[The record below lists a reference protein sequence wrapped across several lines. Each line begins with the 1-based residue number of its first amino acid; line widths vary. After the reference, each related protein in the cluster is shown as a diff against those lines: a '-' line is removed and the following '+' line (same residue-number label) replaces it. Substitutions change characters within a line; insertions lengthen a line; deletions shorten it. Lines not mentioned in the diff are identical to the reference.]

1 MYKKGTWVQ
10 LKNGDLALVTG
21 FEDHQYKIVH
31 YRYVDWLNIYD
42 IRSEYVDGRNILGR
56 ADVPRFQTGDF
67 ALYKNKVVKITE
79 TGYRHTIEC
88 DDSSLCVEPFKV
100 DNMFVGIINQ
110 PKSFRLTNK
119 KFIFEYGH

>member
-79 TGYRHTIEC
+79 TGYKHTIDC
-88 DDSSLCVEPFKV
+88 NGLALCVEPF
-100 DNMFVGIINQ
+100 Q
-110 PKSFRLTNK
+110 LTKLN
-119 KFIFEYGH
+119 Y